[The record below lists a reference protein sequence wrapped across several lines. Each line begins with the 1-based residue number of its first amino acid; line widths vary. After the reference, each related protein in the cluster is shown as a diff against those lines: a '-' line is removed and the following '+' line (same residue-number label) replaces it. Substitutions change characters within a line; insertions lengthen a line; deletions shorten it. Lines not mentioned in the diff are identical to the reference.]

1 MKLPVLIPL
10 VLLQSIFLIAA
21 QILLKKSVL
30 LFGKF
35 TWSIEYF
42 RNALT
47 TWQFAASGILAFAA
61 WIVWMYILKHNDFSL
76 AYSLLFFGY
85 IIGMF
90 AAQFLLHEVIP
101 LTRWIGI
108 ILAIVGA
115 ILIVLK

>member
-10 VLLQSIFLIAA
+10 VLLQSLFLVGA
-21 QILLKKSVL
+21 QLLLQKSVI

-35 TWSIEYF
+35 SWSIDYF
-42 RNALT
+42 KNVLT
-47 TWQFAASGILAFAA
+47 TWQFAASGILAFSA
-61 WIVWMYILKHNDFSL
+61 WILWMYILRHNDFSL
-76 AYSLLFFGY
+76 AYSLVFFGY